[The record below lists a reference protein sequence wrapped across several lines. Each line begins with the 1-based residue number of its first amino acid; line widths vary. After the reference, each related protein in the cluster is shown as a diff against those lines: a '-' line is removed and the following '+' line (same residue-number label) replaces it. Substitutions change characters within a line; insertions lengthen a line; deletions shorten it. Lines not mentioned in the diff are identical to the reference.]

1 MRKRLLLP
9 LLLSG
14 VMNAVMA
21 QPTVGSM
28 FKQQGDCGTYGYYA
42 VLSPDEAMLMRMEQ
56 SQDCKDV
63 VVPDSVSVSVDSVD
77 YTLAVVCIG
86 STAFENYTCLERVSL
101 PAGVWKID
109 SCAFAG
115 CPALKRVDL
124 PDSLSYIGAGA
135 FMGCSSLE
143 EVSLPTTVRRIGS
156 SAFSRCSSLSRVVL
170 PDSLTRIEAGT
181 FTDCSSLKEIVLP
194 PAVRSVG
201 SYAFSGCS
209 SLETVSLPESIT
221 EISDGLFENCVALRS
236 VDVPESVTAVG
247 VMAFSEC
254 ASLQELELP
263 AGVSSIGMY
272 AFSHCY
278 SLRRFGIAA
287 VLPPSIG
294 DVQGGGGYVVPCFEY
309 YYYDGV
315 SIDGGDVSP
324 VGELHPTTLYVP
336 GEAMS
341 AYRGTY
347 QWGTGTYQNDYK
359 YPDRMHCWF
368 FIDIEPLG
376 GGLDRGDVFV
386 NELGVYASDGVIYL
400 ENAEGSAVEVYDVM
414 GRRLYAGYGSVVSVP
429 LPGVYIVCCG
439 GMRSKIAVP

>member
-1 MRKRLLLP
+1 MP

-42 VLSPDEAMLMRMEQ
+42 VLSPDEAMLMLMDQ
-56 SQDCKDV
+56 SPDCKDV

-77 YTLAVVCIG
+77 YTLAVVYIG
-86 STAFENYTCLERVSL
+86 STAFENYSALESVSL

-124 PDSLSYIGAGA
+124 PDSLSDIGAGA

-143 EVSLPTTVRRIGS
+143 EMPLPSTVRRIGS
-156 SAFSRCSSLSRVVL
+156 SAFSRCSSLSMVEL
-170 PDSLTRIEAGT
+170 PDSLTRIEDGT
-181 FTDCSSLKEIVLP
+181 FTDCPSLKEIVLP
-194 PAVRSVG
+194 PAVSSVG

-209 SLETVSLPESIT
+209 SLETVSLPEGVA
-221 EISDGLFENCVALRS
+221 EISDGLFENCVALKS

-247 VMAFSEC
+247 NMAFSGC

-263 AGVSSIGMY
+263 AGVSSIGVY

-278 SLRRFGIAA
+278 SMRRFGCAA
-287 VLPPSIG
+287 VMPPSIG
-294 DVQGGGGYVVPCFEY
+294 DVQVGGGYVVPCFEY

-315 SIDGGDVSP
+315 SLDGGDASP
-324 VGELHPTTLYVP
+324 VGELYPTTLYVP
-336 GEAMS
+336 EEAMS
-341 AYRGTY
+341 AYRATY
-347 QWGTGTYQNDYK
+347 QWGTGPYQNDYS
-359 YPDRMHCWF
+359 YPDRVHCWF
-368 FIDIEPLG
+368 FIDIKPLG

-386 NELGVYASDGVIYL
+386 GELGVYASDGVIYV
-400 ENAEGSAVEVYDVM
+400 ENAEDCAVEVYDVM
-414 GRRLYAGYGSVVSVP
+414 GRRLYAGYSSAVSVP
-429 LPGVYIVCCG
+429 QPGVYIVCCG